1 MTFHILRQ
9 ITTFVVNLKISYH
22 RKHCQT
28 FLLKIL
34 IPKTLNKKLLTI
46 NWIYFGYILKV
57 DADMDLIRLKNYRC
71 LEDTGEVEIKPL
83 TFLVGSNSSGKSSFL
98 KFFPLLKQSMR
109 VKKRGAFLWTGSNVD
124 LKDFKNTLRSGT
136 DQMEISFTLKQMK
149 LKRRMRVT
157 SNTILDDAR
166 LTIRISRSQEHYDQ
180 IDYLCIKF
188 PDQIIECF
196 FEENSKIRIKIG
208 SLDSVDFKEKI
219 RILNTSSLLP
229 HLIFYNTNRLG
240 DESYVCMERIEKLL
254 EEFLNDASNKIS
266 SLFIHS
272 LVAVTKEK
280 FKERICSRWK
290 KDIDGEILNQLY
302 DLSYY
307 FNINNIIDSINISL
321 LQLAENITYIG
332 PLREATERYYRFQNY
347 AVDEIDPDGSNLAM
361 YLYNLEDQEK
371 KNLNEWITRVFDFQ
385 INVVSDGGHVEL
397 LVKEGAKQ
405 EQNLVDI
412 GFGYTQILPILVN
425 IWKTL
430 YMDSVFDDEFPSSL
444 ENDHIL
450 AIEQPELH
458 LHPRF
463 QVKFAILLA
472 NVTVEAKKDKKNIR
486 FIIETHSEMVLN
498 KIGELIALN
507 KLDKKDVNVLLFNAK
522 QEEMRNYVEFA
533 SYSKDGYLLNWPS
546 GFFSENVD

>member
-1 MTFHILRQ
+1 
-9 ITTFVVNLKISYH
+9 
-22 RKHCQT
+22 
-28 FLLKIL
+28 
-34 IPKTLNKKLLTI
+34 
-46 NWIYFGYILKV
+46 
-57 DADMDLIRLKNYRC
+57 MDSIRLKNYRC
-71 LEDTGEVEIKPL
+71 LEDTGEMEIRPL
-83 TFLVGSNSSGKSSFL
+83 TFLVGANSSGKSSFL

-109 VKKRGAFLWTGSNVD
+109 VKKRGVFLWTGSNVD
-124 LKDFKNTLRSGT
+124 LKDFENTLRSGA

-149 LKRRMRVT
+149 LARRIRVI
-157 SNTILDDAR
+157 SNAVVDDAK
-166 LTIRISRSQEHYDQ
+166 LTIRISRVQEHYEQ
-180 IDYLCIKF
+180 LDYFCIKF
-188 PDQIIECF
+188 PDQTIECF
-196 FEENSKIRIKIG
+196 FGADNKIRIKIG
-208 SLDSVDFKEKI
+208 SLDSGDFKDKI
-219 RILNTSSLLP
+219 RVLNTSSLLP
-229 HLIFYNTNRLG
+229 HFIFYNTNRFG
-240 DESYVCMERIEKLL
+240 DESYTCTEKIEKLL
-254 EEFLNDASNKIS
+254 EKFLNDRLNRIS
-266 SLFIHS
+266 SLFIYS
-272 LVAVTKEK
+272 LVAATKEK
-280 FKERICSRWK
+280 FRKRIEDRWK
-290 KDIDGEILNQLY
+290 KDIDEEVLNQLY

-307 FNINNIIDSINISL
+307 FNINNIIDTINISL

-361 YLYNLEDQEK
+361 YLYNLEDHEK

-430 YMDSVFDDEFPSSL
+430 YMDQRADDDLPSSL
-444 ENDHIL
+444 EKDHIL

-472 NVTVEAKKDKKNIR
+472 NVVVEAKKDKKNIR
-486 FIIETHSEMVLN
+486 FVIETHSEMILN
-498 KIGELIALN
+498 KIGELISLN
-507 KLDKKDVNVLLFNAK
+507 KLDREDVNVLLFNAK

-533 SYSKDGYLLNWPS
+533 SYSKDGYLLNWPI
-546 GFFSENVD
+546 GFFSEYVD

>member
-1 MTFHILRQ
+1 
-9 ITTFVVNLKISYH
+9 
-22 RKHCQT
+22 
-28 FLLKIL
+28 
-34 IPKTLNKKLLTI
+34 
-46 NWIYFGYILKV
+46 
-57 DADMDLIRLKNYRC
+57 MDLIRLKNYRC

-124 LKDFKNTLRSGT
+124 LKDFKNTLRSGSN
-136 DQMEISFTLKQMK
+136 QMEISFTLKQMK
-149 LKRRMRVT
+149 LTRRMRVIGST
-157 SNTILDDAR
+157 MVDDAR
-166 LTIRISRSQEHYDQ
+166 LTIRISRFQEHYDQ
-180 IDYLCIKF
+180 INYLCIKF
-188 PDQIIECF
+188 PDQTIECF
-196 FEENSKIRIKIG
+196 FEEDSKIRIKIG
-208 SLDSVDFKEKI
+208 SLDSADFKDKI

-229 HLIFYNTNRLG
+229 HFIFYNTNRFG
-240 DESYVCMERIEKLL
+240 DESYACMEKIEKLL
-254 EEFLNDASNKIS
+254 EQFLNDASNRIS
-266 SLFIHS
+266 SLFIFS
-272 LVAVTKEK
+272 SVAITKEK
-280 FKERICSRWK
+280 FRKRIEDRWK
-290 KDIDGEILNQLY
+290 KEIDEEVLNQLY

-307 FNINNIIDSINISL
+307 FNINNIIDTINISL

-361 YLYNLEDQEK
+361 YLYNLEEQEK
-371 KNLNEWITRVFDFQ
+371 KKLNEWITRVFNFQ

-397 LVKEGAKQ
+397 LVKEGIKQ

-430 YMDSVFDDEFPSSL
+430 YLDQVPNDEPLSSL

-472 NVTVEAKKDKKNIR
+472 NVVIEAKKDKKNIR
-486 FIIETHSEMVLN
+486 FVIETHSEMILN
-498 KIGELIALN
+498 KIGELISLD
-507 KLDKKDVNVLLFNAK
+507 KLDKEDVNVLLFNAK

-533 SYSKDGYLLNWPS
+533 SYSEDGYLLNWPI
-546 GFFSENVD
+546 GFFSEDVD

>member
-1 MTFHILRQ
+1 
-9 ITTFVVNLKISYH
+9 
-22 RKHCQT
+22 
-28 FLLKIL
+28 
-34 IPKTLNKKLLTI
+34 
-46 NWIYFGYILKV
+46 
-57 DADMDLIRLKNYRC
+57 MDSIRLKNYRC
-71 LEDTGEVEIKPL
+71 LEDTGEMEIKPL
-83 TFLVGSNSSGKSSFL
+83 TFLVGANSSGKSSFL

-109 VKKRGAFLWTGSNVD
+109 VKKRGVFLWTGNNVD
-124 LKDFKNTLRSGT
+124 LKDFKNTLRSET

-149 LKRRMRVT
+149 LTRRMRII
-157 SNTILDDAR
+157 SNAVVDDAR
-166 LTIRISRSQEHYDQ
+166 LTIRISRAQEHYEQ
-180 IDYLCIKF
+180 LDYFCIKF
-188 PDQIIECF
+188 PDQTIECF
-196 FEENSKIRIKIG
+196 FGVDNKIRIKIG
-208 SLDSVDFKEKI
+208 SLDSIDFKDKI
-219 RILNTSSLLP
+219 RVLNTSSLLP
-229 HLIFYNTNRLG
+229 HFIFYNTNRFA
-240 DESYVCMERIEKLL
+240 DESYTCKEKIEKLL
-254 EEFLNDASNKIS
+254 ENFLNDTSNRVS
-266 SLFIHS
+266 SLFIYS
-272 LVAVTKEK
+272 LIAATKEK
-280 FKERICSRWK
+280 FKKRIEDRWK
-290 KDIDGEILNQLY
+290 KDIDEELLNQLY

-307 FNINNIIDSINISL
+307 FNINNIIDTINISL

-385 INVVSDGGHVEL
+385 ISVVSDGGHVEL
-397 LVKEGAKQ
+397 LVRERGKQ

-430 YMDSVFDDEFPSSL
+430 YIDQGADDDLPSSL

-472 NVTVEAKKDKKNIR
+472 NVVVEAKKDKKNIR
-486 FIIETHSEMVLN
+486 FVIETHSEMVLN
-498 KIGELIALN
+498 KIGELISLN
-507 KLDKKDVNVLLFNAK
+507 KLDEEDVNVLLFNAR

-533 SYSKDGYLLNWPS
+533 SYSKDGYLLNWPV
-546 GFFSENVD
+546 GFFSEDVD